1 MKNITKALVPAL
13 LTTLLMA
20 GTTSMTGCKEKEQK
34 KPEPPT
40 VTVSKALSEQVTP
53 YLVENGNTVAFNT
66 IDLVARVSGYLESN
80 NFVDGSKIKR
90 GDLVS
95 VIQPEPYANDLAEAQ
110 AQLDADMAEYT
121 YDKTEY
127 ERQLDMYKRKATS
140 LAEVQQWQTKTES
153 AAAKVQG
160 SQANVS
166 NAEITYGYTRVFSP
180 VDGRIGRH
188 LVDPGNL
195 VGNGE
200 ATKLASIEQTS
211 PMYVYFSVNE
221 LDLLKL
227 RQLARDADFDPN
239 KINQVPLEV
248 ALQNEQEFSHKG
260 HLDFRASEVEASTGT
275 MQLRGILPNKDD
287 LLLPGYYVK
296 VRIALGKAKAQ
307 LTLPKVAIMHDQ
319 IGAYVFTVNGSNEVE
334 KTRIITGSD
343 VQDRV
348 VILEGLGARDHVII
362 KGIQNASPGNKV
374 KPVEK
379 TAEKTA

>member
-1 MKNITKALVPAL
+1 MKKITKALVPAL
-13 LTTLLMA
+13 LTTLLIA
-20 GTTSMTGCKEKEQK
+20 GTASMTGCKEKEQK

-40 VTVSKALSEQVTP
+40 VTVSNALSEQVTP

-80 NFVDGSKIKR
+80 NFKDGSKIKR

-110 AQLDADMAEYT
+110 AQLDANMAEYT

-140 LAEVQQWQTKTES
+140 LAEVQEWQTKTES
-153 AAAKVQG
+153 AAANVQG

-166 NAEITYGYTRVFSP
+166 NAEITYGYTRVFAP

-200 ATKLASIEQTS
+200 ATKLASIEQIS
-211 PMYVYFSVNE
+211 PIYVYFSVNE

-227 RQLARDADFDPN
+227 RQIARDTSFDPA
-239 KINQVPLEV
+239 KINQIPIEV
-248 ALQNEQEFSHKG
+248 ALQNEKDFPHKG
-260 HLDFRASEVEASTGT
+260 HLDFGASEVEASTGT
-275 MQLRGILPNKDD
+275 IQLRGILPNKDD
-287 LLLPGYYVK
+287 LLLPGYFVK
-296 VRIALGKAKAQ
+296 VRIPLGKAKPQ
-307 LTLPKVAIMHDQ
+307 LTLPQVAIMHDQ

-334 KTRIITGSD
+334 KTPIITGSA
-343 VQDRV
+343 VEDRLV
-348 VILEGLGARDHVII
+348 VLEGLSARDHVII
-362 KGIQNASPGNKV
+362 NGIQSASPGNKV
-374 KPVEK
+374 KPIEK
-379 TAEKTA
+379 IAEKTA